1 MENSSA
7 ESLSSSDV
15 TAVASEALKAEIQE
29 PSTVEVQVSSSSS
42 KNGANPYNA
51 LSDSLKEGVGGGSKK
66 IRFFGPRFMTIW
78 VMPIAVTGIIMEFL
92 FVGPLRNANP
102 FN

>member
-7 ESLSSSDV
+7 ESLPVQDAPSAESQEDSIAIPSP
-15 TAVASEALKAEIQE
+15 AVETE
-29 PSTVEVQVSSSSS
+29 PSSPAF
-42 KNGANPYNA
+42 KNAANPYTA
-51 LSDSLKEGVGGGSKK
+51 LSESIQEGVGGGPKK
-66 IRFFGPRFMTIW
+66 MRFFGPRFMTIW
-78 VMPIAVTGIIMEFL
+78 VMPIAVTGIIMEIL